1 PLADR
6 DLRMHGPVQRHGL
19 LVRGRAARRERRA
32 HPDVLRRRGFG
43 RRGRGLRRAG
53 DPRQPRAVLNRLV
66 SLARYLDVPGPPAL
80 GLAIYAD
87 DRGAAFAARET
98 GEEGVACVD
107 DVARALVLWCDLW
120 ERTHEPVA
128 REWVDGLLAFCRWMQ
143 LDDGRFANFILDW
156 SGALNIYGLT

>member
-1 PLADR
+1 
-6 DLRMHGPVQRHGL
+6 M
-19 LVRGRAARRERRA
+19 
-32 HPDVLRRRGFG
+32 
-43 RRGRGLRRAG
+43 
-53 DPRQPRAVLNRLV
+53 LNRLV
-66 SLARYLDVPGPPAL
+66 SLARYLDVLGPPVL

-128 REWVDGLLAFCRWMQ
+128 RTWIDGLLGFCRWAQ
-143 LDDGRFANFILDW
+143 QADGRFLNFVLDW
-156 SGALNIYGLT
+156 NGALNVEGATSRADGGCGAFVRFLPTTFKCVRRSVPSKRKDCRPCPE